1 MSGLVTFIAP
11 PPGLSPL
18 VDFDLEPVAE
28 ADGLYTLRS
37 LEAPDIRLFVIDAP
51 VYLPDY
57 NPGMSVQQLESIGA
71 TESSEVRVL
80 VVTTLSDD
88 GPSANL
94 MAPILMHATSGEATQ
109 VILDGED
116 WPLRMQLGA

>member
-57 NPGMSVQQLESIGA
+57 NPEMSVQQLESIGA

>member
-1 MSGLVTFIAP
+1 MTGLVTFIAP

-57 NPGMSVQQLESIGA
+57 NPEMSVQQLESIGA
-71 TESSEVRVL
+71 TETSEVRVL
-80 VVTTLSDD
+80 VVTTLSDG

-109 VILDGED
+109 VILDGDD

>member
-1 MSGLVTFIAP
+1 MTGLVTFIAS

-18 VDFDLEPVAE
+18 VEFDLEPVAD
-28 ADGLYTLRS
+28 ADGLYTLRA
-37 LEAPDIRLFVIDAP
+37 LLAPEVRLFVIDAP

-57 NPGMSVQQLESIGA
+57 NPEVTLQQLESIGA
-71 TESSEVRVL
+71 SETSQVRVL
-80 VVTTLSDD
+80 VVTTLAAD

-109 VILDGED
+109 VILEGDE
-116 WPLRMQLGA
+116 WPLRAQLSA

>member
-18 VDFDLEPVAE
+18 LEFDLEPVAE

-37 LEAPDIRLFVIDAP
+37 LDAPDIRLFVIDAP

-57 NPGMSVQQLESIGA
+57 NPEVSVAQLESIGA
-71 TESSEVRVL
+71 TETSEVRVL

-94 MAPILMHATSGEATQ
+94 MAPILLHATSGEATQ
-109 VILDGED
+109 VILDGDD

>member
-1 MSGLVTFIAP
+1 MTGLVTFIAP

-37 LEAPDIRLFVIDAP
+37 LDAPDIRLYVIDAP

-57 NPGMSVQQLESIGA
+57 NPEMSVQQLESIGA
-71 TESSEVRVL
+71 TETSEVRVL
-80 VVTTLSDD
+80 VVTTLSDT

-109 VILDGED
+109 VILDGDD
-116 WPLRMQLGA
+116 WPLRMKLGA

>member
-18 VDFDLEPVAE
+18 VDFDLAPVAE
-28 ADGLYTLRS
+28 ADGLYTLQS
-37 LEAPDIRLFVIDAP
+37 VAAPDIRLFVIDAP

-57 NPGMSVQQLESIGA
+57 NPEVSEQQLESIGA
-71 TESSEVRVL
+71 SDTDDVRVL
-80 VVTTLSDD
+80 VVTTLSES

-94 MAPILMHATSGEATQ
+94 MAPILMHATSGEAIQ
-109 VILDGED
+109 VILGDE
-116 WPLRMQLGA
+116 WPLRMPLGA

>member
-57 NPGMSVQQLESIGA
+57 NPEMSVQQLESIGA

-80 VVTTLSDD
+80 VVTTLSDG

-94 MAPILMHATSGEATQ
+94 MAPILMHAASGEATQ
-109 VILDGED
+109 VILDGDD

>member
-18 VDFDLEPVAE
+18 REFDLEPVAE

-37 LEAPDIRLFVIDAP
+37 LDAPDIRLFVIDAP
-51 VYLPDY
+51 LYLPDY
-57 NPGMSVQQLESIGA
+57 NPEVSMAQLESIGA
-71 TESSEVRVL
+71 TEASEVRVL
-80 VVTTLSDD
+80 VVTTLSDE

-94 MAPILMHATSGEATQ
+94 MAPILMHSTSGEATQ
-109 VILDGED
+109 VILEGDD

>member
-18 VDFDLEPVAE
+18 VEFDLEPVDD

-37 LEAPDIRLFVIDAP
+37 LVAPDIRLFVIDAP

-57 NPGMSVQQLESIGA
+57 SPKVSAQQLASIGA
-71 TESSEVRVL
+71 TGSDDVRLL
-80 VVTTLSDD
+80 VVTTLGDD
-88 GPSANL
+88 GPTANL
-94 MAPILMHATSGEATQ
+94 MAPILMHATSGDAAQ
-109 VILDGED
+109 VILDGDD

>member
-1 MSGLVTFIAP
+1 MTGLVTFIAP

-18 VDFDLEPVAE
+18 TEFGLEPVEE
-28 ADGLYTLRS
+28 ADGLYSLRS
-37 LEAPDIRLFVIDAP
+37 LDAPDIRLFVIDAP

-57 NPGMSVQQLESIGA
+57 NPEVSAQQLESIGA
-71 TESSEVRVL
+71 SGSDDVRVL
-80 VVTTLSDD
+80 VVTTIGDD

-109 VILDGED
+109 LILGDE
-116 WPLRMQLGA
+116 WPLRMPLGA

>member
-1 MSGLVTFIAP
+1 MTGLVTFIAP

-37 LEAPDIRLFVIDAP
+37 LEAPEIRLFVIDAP

-57 NPGMSVQQLESIGA
+57 NPEMSVQQLESIGA
-71 TESSEVRVL
+71 TETSEVRVL
-80 VVTTLSDD
+80 VVTTLSDG

-109 VILDGED
+109 VILDGDD

>member
-18 VDFDLEPVAE
+18 VEFDLEPVAE

-37 LEAPDIRLFVIDAP
+37 LDAPDIRLFVIDAP

-57 NPGMSVQQLESIGA
+57 NPEVSAAQLESIGA
-71 TESSEVRVL
+71 AEPSEVRVL
-80 VVTTLSDD
+80 VVTTLNDD

-94 MAPILMHATSGEATQ
+94 MAPILMHAISGEATQ
-109 VILDGED
+109 VILDGDD

>member
-1 MSGLVTFIAP
+1 MTGLVTFIAP

-57 NPGMSVQQLESIGA
+57 NPEMSVQQLESIGA
-71 TESSEVRVL
+71 SEASEVRVL
-80 VVTTLSDD
+80 VVTTLSEG

-94 MAPILMHATSGEATQ
+94 MAPILMHATSGDATQ
-109 VILDGED
+109 VILDGDD

>member
-1 MSGLVTFIAP
+1 MTGLVTFIAP

-37 LEAPDIRLFVIDAP
+37 TEAPDIRLFVIDAP

-57 NPGMSVQQLESIGA
+57 HPEMSVQQLESIGA
-71 TESSEVRVL
+71 TETGDVRVL
-80 VVTTLSDD
+80 VVTTLSDE

-109 VILDGED
+109 VILDGDD